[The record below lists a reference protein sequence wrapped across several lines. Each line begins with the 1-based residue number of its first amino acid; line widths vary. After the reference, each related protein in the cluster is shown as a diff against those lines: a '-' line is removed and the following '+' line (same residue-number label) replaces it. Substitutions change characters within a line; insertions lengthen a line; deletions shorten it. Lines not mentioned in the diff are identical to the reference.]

1 MPVSYTHLKYD
12 FDPETI
18 TEGDFDI
25 TFATKGRIF
34 KIHTTDFQE
43 EGKKVD
49 LKFAPEDIHVMSKM
63 GV

>member
-1 MPVSYTHLKYD
+1 MTSIRKRSL
-12 FDPETI
+12 
-18 TEGDFDI
+18 EGDFDI
-25 TFATKGRIF
+25 TFATKAVSSSPHHG
-34 KIHTTDFQE
+34 FQE